1 MESFILETI
10 LAKLDSIDY
19 KLDGKVS
26 KGWLDLTAASKYCS
40 LSPSTIRR
48 SIRSGQL
55 KTSKST
61 GKLMFKIEW
70 LDKWLN
76 G

>member
-1 MESFILETI
+1 MESLILETI
-10 LAKLDSIDY
+10 LAKLNTIDY

>member
-10 LAKLDSIDY
+10 LAKLNTIDY

-26 KGWLDLTAASKYCS
+26 KGWLDLTAASTYCS

>member
-10 LAKLDSIDY
+10 LAKLNTIDY

-70 LDKWLN
+70 LDKWLK

>member
-10 LAKLDSIDY
+10 LAKLNTIDY

>member
-10 LAKLDSIDY
+10 LAKLDTIDY
-19 KLDGKVS
+19 KLDGKVT